1 MFGYTKERNTAAAAT
16 YLGDLGGNDSS
27 ECLREVTQH
36 LNSHK
41 QLQLHLCCV
50 PFHARRKSEDVAT
63 TPCSRLTESGNA
75 ARLHCVHSSM
85 EQAAGGSRGGT

>member
-27 ECLREVTQH
+27 ECLRE
-36 LNSHK
+36 
-41 QLQLHLCCV
+41 
-50 PFHARRKSEDVAT
+50 